1 MATIIKRSF
10 IAGIALTAV
19 GGFSQAQAD
28 DHRMWREQV
37 SKPETQQ
44 VTLPR
49 RVGELRSSG
58 DHLLWR
64 YQVPSRK
71 RPVYVA
77 RSGGAMSD
85 HSPWRGQVKRA
96 SRHSRHAIAASNKPR

>member
-1 MATIIKRSF
+1 MSTIIKRSF
-10 IAGIALTAV
+10 IAGVAFTAI
-19 GGFSQAQAD
+19 GGLSQAEAD

-37 SKPETQQ
+37 STPVTQQ
-44 VTLPR
+44 ITLPR
-49 RVGELRSSG
+49 RAGELSSSG

-85 HSPWRGQVKRA
+85 HSPWREQVRA
-96 SRHSRHAIAASNKPR
+96 SRDPRHAIAASNEPR